1 MPKTVR
7 MLQTIAGV
15 TWSVDAG
22 ETIEVSS
29 RQAEAYIR
37 AGIAEPVAARSLAP
51 ESASLRPAT
60 RDTA

>member
-7 MLQTIAGV
+7 MLQSIAGV

-22 ETIEVSS
+22 ETIELSS

-37 AGIAEPVAARSLAP
+37 AGIAEPVARRTLDA

-60 RDTA
+60 RSTA